1 MERIENVCDVI
12 LFRYALLRTSIQ
24 LCVEV
29 DGFGLN
35 DLHALFVRAFA
46 QWKLVANVN
55 CIYTQHAVLCSSH
68 ENRDSQLF
76 STVYLYA
83 F

>member
-1 MERIENVCDVI
+1 MERTENVCDVI
-12 LFRYALLRTSIQ
+12 QLFRYALLRTSIQ

-46 QWKLVANVN
+46 Q
-55 CIYTQHAVLCSSH
+55 
-68 ENRDSQLF
+68 
-76 STVYLYA
+76 
-83 F
+83 